1 MKFNRSL
8 WPKTMAARIV
18 LLLLVGLGLSH
29 VISLSVYNFDR
40 EEIVNLIGR
49 AQLTE
54 RITTITGIIKN
65 APPEERE
72 KIISFANSS
81 TFQLEWGTTSTVK
94 NNDPLVAKRFSAAL
108 SELTSFD
115 SRMPILAET
124 VSGEDSIWRHLSGK
138 STEKHISITDHFE
151 HIVNEIRTGALI
163 RVSIEIGDN
172 SWLNYQAPD
181 VEATMPWSIRFVLSI
196 AVMMIA
202 TAIFS
207 AWAAHYL
214 TDPLKKL
221 SIAAEDLGR
230 SVTARPIPEKGP
242 LEVIQSVRVFNKMQ
256 ARIYRFVEDRTQMIA
271 AIAHDL
277 RTPLMRMQ
285 LRSELLDDNEL
296 KRKFS
301 EDIDEMNQI
310 VTATLSFASED
321 AGRKKNDR
329 FDIVKL
335 ISDVVVDLS
344 TLGFSISW
352 VPPDPISLEG
362 QKDLLRRALS
372 NLIENAAKYGEWA
385 SIHIQIADGKL
396 IITIDDD
403 GPGIAP
409 ENIKDVFKPFFRLEG
424 SRSRETGGTGLGLSI
439 ARSAFRS
446 HGGDVTI
453 RNRAEGGL
461 RVEAYLPF

>member
-18 LLLLVGLGLSH
+18 LLLLIGLGLSH

-40 EEIVNLIGR
+40 AEIINLIGR
-49 AQLTE
+49 AQLIE
-54 RITTITGIIKN
+54 HITTITGIIKN
-65 APPEERE
+65 APPEERK

-81 TFQLEWGTTSTVK
+81 TFRLDLGAASIVK
-94 NNDPLVAKRFSAAL
+94 NNDPSIANRFSAAL
-108 SELTSFD
+108 AELNSPD

-138 STEKHISITDHFE
+138 STEKHNFITDHFE
-151 HIVNEIRTGALI
+151 HIVNEMRTGALI
-163 RVSIEIGDN
+163 RVSIEIGNN
-172 SWLNYQAPD
+172 SWLNYEAPD

-221 SIAAEDLGR
+221 SIAADDLGR
-230 SVTARPIPEKGP
+230 SATARPIPEKGP

-296 KRKFS
+296 KSKFN
-301 EDIDEMNQI
+301 EDIDEMNKI
-310 VTATLSFASED
+310 VTATLTFASED
-321 AGRKKNDR
+321 AAGKKNER
-329 FDIVKL
+329 FDVVKL
-335 ISDVVVDLS
+335 ISDVVSKLS
-344 TLGFSISW
+344 TLGLSISW
-352 VPPDPISLEG
+352 FPPESINFEG

-372 NLIENAAKYGEWA
+372 NLIENATNYGEQA
-385 SIHIQIADGKL
+385 SIHVRIADGKL

-409 ENIKDVFKPFFRLEG
+409 ENIRDVFKPFFRLEG

>member
-1 MKFNRSL
+1 
-8 WPKTMAARIV
+8 
-18 LLLLVGLGLSH
+18 
-29 VISLSVYNFDR
+29 
-40 EEIVNLIGR
+40 
-49 AQLTE
+49 
-54 RITTITGIIKN
+54 
-65 APPEERE
+65 
-72 KIISFANSS
+72 
-81 TFQLEWGTTSTVK
+81 
-94 NNDPLVAKRFSAAL
+94 
-108 SELTSFD
+108 
-115 SRMPILAET
+115 
-124 VSGEDSIWRHLSGK
+124 
-138 STEKHISITDHFE
+138 
-151 HIVNEIRTGALI
+151 
-163 RVSIEIGDN
+163 
-172 SWLNYQAPD
+172 
-181 VEATMPWSIRFVLSI
+181 
-196 AVMMIA
+196 
-202 TAIFS
+202 
-207 AWAAHYL
+207 
-214 TDPLKKL
+214 
-221 SIAAEDLGR
+221 
-230 SVTARPIPEKGP
+230 
-242 LEVIQSVRVFNKMQ
+242 
-256 ARIYRFVEDRTQMIA
+256 MIA